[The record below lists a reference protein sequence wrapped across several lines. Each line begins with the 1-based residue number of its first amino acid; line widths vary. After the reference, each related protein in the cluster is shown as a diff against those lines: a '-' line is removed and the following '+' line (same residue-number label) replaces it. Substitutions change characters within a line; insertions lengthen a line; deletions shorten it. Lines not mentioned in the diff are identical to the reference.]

1 MPDNKFHIPS
11 RRKEKNLAKD
21 RCNVRITPEAYNILV
36 DMYNESTCSM
46 AQLASASILFAN
58 EHAVYDKESDD

>member
-1 MPDNKFHIPS
+1 MSDNKFHIPS
-11 RRKEKNLAKD
+11 RRKEKNPAKD

-46 AQLASASILFAN
+46 AQLASAAIIFAN
-58 EHAVYDKESDD
+58 ENAVYDKNDD